1 MDGNGNI
8 QLDPDVIGN
17 GERSRIPLSDLYEL
31 PVFAFDTEQ
40 KARQSC
46 TEETQRMKRIR
57 REVFASDGRE
67 MENAY
72 LSGIRSRLFE
82 TAPGLTVHEGAKE
95 TETVQK
101 PWLSVEII
109 MIGWTALILG
119 IWRLSYRK
127 ALRKK
132 GVRK

>member
-1 MDGNGNI
+1 
-8 QLDPDVIGN
+8 
-17 GERSRIPLSDLYEL
+17 
-31 PVFAFDTEQ
+31 
-40 KARQSC
+40 
-46 TEETQRMKRIR
+46 MKRIR

-67 MENAY
+67 IENAY

-82 TAPGLTVHEGAKE
+82 TAPGLTVQEGAKE
-95 TETVQK
+95 TGTVQK

>member
-40 KARQSC
+40 RARQSC

-67 MENAY
+67 IENAY

-95 TETVQK
+95 TGTVQK
-101 PWLSVEII
+101 RFSCIC
-109 MIGWTALILG
+109 MIQLHPLC
-119 IWRLSYRK
+119 
-127 ALRKK
+127 
-132 GVRK
+132 VR